1 MSDLPEAVRPIAER
15 VSRAHGVIGVFFVGS
30 GARGDMD
37 MNSDWDLVAVID
49 DNVAWPKPFRD
60 GGRETFRAADG
71 RQVEVMYSSAG
82 RLRKRIAEQAGVGVI
97 ATAEFL
103 AEGRLLFEADPI
115 ASELQEK
122 ARSLWKSRPES
133 IPDHDLRW
141 RCYEIWNQV
150 KDVEDR
156 IDDADSAYYL
166 SFLPFWNMVI
176 LSFRAGRYWLPR
188 PKAVFPVLRDIDVDV
203 YALCERFA
211 TARSPRSR
219 LGTLRAM
226 MRHLARRFALDFEAY
241 YVSPPVEASA

>member
-1 MSDLPEAVRPIAER
+1 MANLPPAVRYAVDR
-15 VSRAHGVIGVFFVGS
+15 VRATAGIIGVFFVGS
-30 GARGDMD
+30 GARGHMD
-37 MNSDWDLVAVID
+37 KNSDWDLVAVID
-49 DNVAWPKPFRD
+49 DSVAWPKAFRD

-82 RLRKRIAEQAGVGVI
+82 RLRKRMAEQAGAGVI

-115 ASELQEK
+115 ASDLQEE
-122 ARSLWKSRPES
+122 ARSLWKSRPEP
-133 IPDHDLRW
+133 IPNHDLRW

-150 KDVEDR
+150 KD
-156 IDDADSAYYL
+156 IDDSLDDPVSASYL
-166 SFLPFWNMVI
+166 SFLPFWNISVLFFR
-176 LSFRAGRYWLPR
+176 LSRQWLPR
-188 PKAVFPVLRDIDVDV
+188 PKAVFPTIRDIDADL

-211 TARSPRSR
+211 TGRSPRSR

-241 YVSPPVEASA
+241 YVSPLVEAFA